1 MGDDTTARAEQNI
14 DDSGLRVTKPRTH
27 ATGWPAIG
35 HSLQIG
41 EEQMGAFRTG
51 KTLLAINQVQGY
63 DCMSCAWPD
72 PEPSRRSPAEF
83 CESGAKAVAEE
94 ATKRRVTPEFFAAHP
109 IADLEDWDD
118 YALGQQGRI
127 THPMLLEEGD
137 THYRPV
143 SWERAFDIVK
153 EEVDRLGSPDEAVF
167 YTSGR
172 SSNESAFV
180 YQLFVRSL
188 GTNNLPDCS
197 NMCHESTTRALTQ
210 TIGIGKATVTI
221 DDIEHADLIVI
232 AGQNPGTN
240 APRML
245 TRLENAKK
253 NGGKIVAVNPLR
265 EAGLLHFDNP
275 QSVKGLLF
283 RGTQLADEFLQIRLA
298 GDQALFQALGKVL
311 IELDEASGGR
321 VLDHDFIEHSTDGF
335 ESWRDQVTGLDWA
348 EIELASG
355 LTEQEIRKVAG
366 MVADAKSVIFAWAMG
381 LTQHTNA
388 VATIRDLTS
397 VLLATGNI
405 GRPGAGLLPVRG
417 HSNVQGDRTMG
428 IWEQMP
434 KPFHDRL
441 DDEFGFSSPT
451 EKGLDTVEAL
461 EAMHEGRVK
470 LFMGLGGNFAKATPD
485 TAATEAVMRTLA
497 LTVQVST
504 KLNRSH
510 VVHGRRA
517 LILPCL
523 GRTEV
528 DIQTSGVQRVSVED
542 TVCAVHASQGDLQPA
557 SPALRSEVAIVCG
570 IAERVLAGRS
580 NTAQVDWAAMR
591 ADYREIRR
599 HIAHVVPGFEAYE
612 EKLDRPG
619 GFMLPH
625 AARDTRHFASNTAG
639 GKDARAQFTTNAL
652 EYVTAPEGRLI
663 LQTLRSHD
671 QFNTTIYGKDDRY
684 RGIHGARKVI
694 MVNREDLAD
703 RGLAEGDLVDL
714 VSEWEDGSERRAEG
728 WRVVPYN
735 TPRGNAAAYYP
746 EANVLMPL
754 GSTAKESNTPVAKAI
769 VIRLEPAR
777 VPAAV

>member
-14 DDSGLRVTKPRTH
+14 DDAGLRVTKPRTH

-51 KTLLAINQVQGY
+51 KTLLAINQVHGY

-109 IADLEDWDD
+109 IEELEDWDD

-127 THPMLLEEGD
+127 TEPVLLEAGD

-143 SWERAFDIVK
+143 SWDRAFDIVK
-153 EEVDRLGSPDEAVF
+153 EEVDRLASPDEAVF

-172 SSNESAFV
+172 TSNEAAFV

-221 DDIEHADLIVI
+221 DDIEHADLILI

-311 IELDEASGGR
+311 IELDEGSGGQ
-321 VLDHDFIEHSTDGF
+321 VLDHDFIEHYTDGF
-335 ESWRDQVTGLDWA
+335 DAWRDQVTGLGWP

-366 MVADAKSVIFAWAMG
+366 MIADAKSVIFAWAMG

-441 DDEFGFSSPT
+441 DAEFGFQSPS
-451 EKGLDTVEAL
+451 EKGLDTVESL
-461 EAMHEGRVK
+461 KAMHEGRVK

-485 TAATEAVMRTLA
+485 TAATEAVMRTLD

-570 IAERVLAGRS
+570 IAERVLAGRP
-580 NTAQVDWAAMR
+580 NTAQVDWAALR

-599 HIAHVVPGFEAYE
+599 HISHVVPGFEAYE

-619 GFMLPH
+619 GFVLPH
-625 AARDTRHFASNTAG
+625 AARDTRHFATNTEG
-639 GKDARAQFTTNAL
+639 GKDAHAQFTVNAL
-652 EYVTAPEGRLI
+652 EYPKAPEGRLI

-684 RGIHGARKVI
+684 RGIHGARKVV
-694 MVNREDLAD
+694 MVNPRDLAD
-703 RGLAEGDLVDL
+703 RGLAEGDPVDL

-746 EANVLMPL
+746 EANVLIPL
-754 GSTAKESNTPVAKAI
+754 GSSAKESNTPVAKAI
-769 VIRLEPAR
+769 VIRIERTEGAAPA
-777 VPAAV
+777 

>member
-35 HSLQIG
+35 HSLQMG
-41 EEQMGAFRTG
+41 DEQMGAYRTA
-51 KTLLAINQVQGY
+51 KTLLEINQVKGF

-72 PEPSRRSPAEF
+72 PEPDRRSPAEF

-109 IADLEDWDD
+109 VSDLEGWDD
-118 YALGQQGRI
+118 YSLGQQGRI
-127 THPMLLEEGD
+127 TTPMLLEAGD

-143 SWERAFDIVK
+143 SWDRAYDVIK
-153 EEVDRLGSPDEAVF
+153 EEFDRLASPDEAVF

-172 SSNESAFV
+172 TSNEAAFV

-210 TIGIGKATVTI
+210 TIGIGKATVSI
-221 DDIEHADLIVI
+221 DDVEHADLILI

-253 NGGKIVAVNPLR
+253 NGGRIVAINPLR

-275 QSVKGLLF
+275 QSVRGLVF
-283 RGTQLADEFLQIRLA
+283 RGRQIADEFLQIRLG

-311 IELDEASGGR
+311 IELDEASGT
-321 VLDHDFIEHSTDGF
+321 VLDHDFIEHYTDGF
-335 ESWRDQVTGLDWA
+335 AAWREQVLGVDWA
-348 EIELASG
+348 EVERASG
-355 LTEQEIRKVAG
+355 LTEQQIRTVAG
-366 MVADAKSVIFAWAMG
+366 MMAEAKSVIIAWAMG
-381 LTQHTNA
+381 LTQQTNA

-397 VLLATGNI
+397 LLLATGNI

-441 DDEFGFSSPT
+441 DAEFDFASPR
-451 EKGLDTVEAL
+451 EPGLDTVDAL
-461 EAMHEGRVK
+461 KAMHEGRIR
-470 LFMGLGGNFAKATPD
+470 LFMGMGGNFAKATPD
-485 TAATEAVMRTLA
+485 TAATEAVMRTLD
-497 LTVQVST
+497 LSVQVST

-510 VVHGRRA
+510 VVHGKRA

-523 GRTEV
+523 GRTEI
-528 DIQTSGVQRVSVED
+528 DLQASGPQRVSVED
-542 TVCAVHASQGDLQPA
+542 TASAVHGSHGHLEPA
-557 SPALRSEVAIVCG
+557 SPELRSEVAIVTG
-570 IAERVLAGRS
+570 IAERVLAGRP
-580 NTAQVDWAAMR
+580 NTANADWAAMR

-599 HIAHVVPGFEAYE
+599 HISHVVPGFEAYE

-619 GFMLPH
+619 GFVLPH
-625 AARDTRHFASNTAG
+625 AARDSRHFTTNTDG
-639 GKDARAQFTTNAL
+639 GKDARAQFTVNPL
-652 EYVTAPEGRLI
+652 EYPRVAEGRLL
-663 LQTLRSHD
+663 LQTIRSHD
-671 QFNTTIYGKDDRY
+671 QFNTTVYGKDDRY
-684 RGIHGARKVI
+684 RGIHGAREV
-694 MVNREDLAD
+694 VLVHPEDLAE
-703 RGLAEGDLVDL
+703 RGLQEGDLVDL
-714 VSEWEDGSERRAEG
+714 VSEWTDGSERRVEG

-746 EANVLMPL
+746 EANALMPL
-754 GSTAKESNTPVAKAI
+754 GSVAKESNTPVAKAI
-769 VIRLEPAR
+769 VVRLEPAKDL
-777 VPAAV
+777 VSA